1 MVAEVPP
8 LLEMDTD
15 LVALELRLEVRTSEE
30 VAASLEDL
38 DLVGNLPPLEPDVEL
53 HSSTRH

>member
-1 MVAEVPP
+1 MAEVHP